1 MGTTIKNVKNSRG
14 LMFDTITQQK
24 AIMSRFEQ
32 IDFNNLGFGKYFSD
46 HVYEAEYVDNTWH
59 EGIIKRYQAM
69 SIDPGMSTL
78 HYGQTIFEGL
88 KAYKDFKKGGV
99 NIFRPNMNAKR
110 LSNSAERICMPRF
123 DESRFLEAVELLVRK
138 DAKFIPQNEG
148 QSLYI
153 RPLLFGDG
161 NFLGVHPSDTYK
173 FLVMC
178 SPVASYYQEGLKP
191 VRILVEDQMARTVRG
206 GLGEAKTAANYAAS
220 LYSGRKAKSLGFAQ
234 VLWLDGVNL
243 EYVDEVGAMNIM
255 FVIDGKLITPS
266 LDRGTIL
273 PGVTRD
279 TVIQLGKDFG
289 MDVEERDIKISE
301 VIESHKNGKL
311 QEVFGTGTAAII
323 SPVGELNYKGE
334 AHIINN
340 MEIGPVAQKFYDTI
354 IGLVHGTVEDT
365 HNWNHHIDL

>member
-1 MGTTIKNVKNSRG
+1 
-14 LMFDTITQQK
+14 MFETSAKQNK
-24 AIMSRFEQ
+24 SMSRFEQ
-32 IDFNNLGFGKYFSD
+32 IDFNNLGFGKYFGD
-46 HVYEAEYVDNTWH
+46 HVYESEYVDGVWH
-59 EGIIKRYQAM
+59 EGIVKKYQAM

-88 KAYKDFKKGGV
+88 KAYKDFKNGGF
-99 NIFRPNMNAKR
+99 NIFRPDMNAKR

-123 DESRFLEAVELLVRK
+123 DQERFIEAVDLLVRK
-138 DAKFIPQNEG
+138 DEKFVPQKEG

-153 RPLLFGDG
+153 RPILFGDG

-191 VRILVEDQMARTVRG
+191 VRILVEDEMARTVRG
-206 GLGEAKTAANYAAS
+206 GLGRAKTAANYAAS

-234 VLWLDGVNL
+234 VLWLDGVHL

-255 FVIDGKLITPS
+255 FMIDDVLVTPS

-279 TVIQLGKDFG
+279 TVIQLAKDFG
-289 MDVEERDIKISE
+289 MPVEERDIKISE
-301 VIESHKNGKL
+301 VIEAHEAGKL

-323 SPVGELNYKGE
+323 SPVGELNFKGK
-334 AHIINN
+334 AHTINN

-354 IGLVHGTVEDT
+354 IGLVHGTVEDK
-365 HNWNHHIDL
+365 HGWNHHIDI